1 MTIEPTHVHRR
12 RYAGAAPFDR
22 TIPRVFAEAVRSRP
36 AAPAVVD
43 GDRRLDLAGLA
54 AAAGG
59 LQERLRAAGVR
70 RGDVVTAQLPN
81 WWETIAALHAIW
93 GLGAVINPVTPI
105 YRSGELRAILDA
117 SRPAAVLA
125 PTVYRDVDYQ
135 AMIGGALADIGL
147 TAPIL
152 AVRQDGGSD
161 PSTPVPATAFA
172 APDEGTGPD
181 DVAMLLYTSGT
192 TGHPKGVLHSHRT
205 LLYEADSI
213 ASTFGLRGDAVFM
226 PSPLAHIT
234 GMLYGVLMPLGI
246 DGHVVLLDRWDADR
260 AVDVIEREHCTMTV
274 SATPFL
280 RGLADSYERR
290 GGRSSLR
297 TFVCGGA
304 DIPAALVARAE
315 RAMGTSVSRTYGST
329 EMPTLCIVR
338 PGDPPE
344 IRLETEGS
352 VIGEAQARIGAG
364 GREADDSVPAAGV
377 GELEVSG
384 PELFVGYLDPAD
396 NGAAF
401 TTDGW
406 FRTGDLARIGAAGE
420 ITITGRVKDLI
431 IRGGENI
438 SAKEVEDLLAGHPA
452 VDDVAVV
459 AIPDELMGER
469 ACAVVVS
476 NDPSLSLAELTR
488 HLDASGIARQKY
500 PEALL
505 LVEALPRTASGKVQK
520 FALRSLLTRP
530 GPDAPSGSG
539 RIERRSASR
548 NT

>member
-1 MTIEPTHVHRR
+1 MTIAPTHDHPHR
-12 RYAGAAPFDR
+12 YPSAAPFDR
-22 TIPRVFAEAVRSRP
+22 TIPRVFADTAGLRP
-36 AAPAVVD
+36 EAPAVVD
-43 GDRRLDLAGLA
+43 EEVRLDLAGLA
-54 AAAGG
+54 AAAAG
-59 LQERLRAAGVR
+59 LQARLRDAGVG

-105 YRSGELRAILDA
+105 YRSGELRAILRA

-135 AMIGGALADIGL
+135 AMIGGALADIGRTAAVL
-147 TAPIL
+147 PIRPDGRSDSSLLGSTAPFE
-152 AVRQDGGSD
+152 V
-161 PSTPVPATAFA
+161 ATG
-172 APDEGTGPD
+172 GTGPD

-192 TGHPKGVLHSHRT
+192 TGRPKGVLHSHRT
-205 LLYEADSI
+205 LLYEAASI
-213 ASTFGLRGDAVFM
+213 AATFGLRGDAVFM

-246 DGHVVLLDRWDADR
+246 AGHVVLLDRWDADR
-260 AVDVIEREHCTMTV
+260 AVEVVEREHCTMTV

-290 GGRSSLR
+290 GERSSLR

-304 DIPAALVARAE
+304 DIPAALVGRAE
-315 RAMGTSVSRTYGST
+315 RVMGTSVSRTYGST

-344 IRLETEGS
+344 TRLRTEGS
-352 VIGEAQARIGAG
+352 VIGEARARLGADVRG
-364 GREADDSVPAAGV
+364 DDGAVLGADV

-396 NGAAF
+396 NLAAF
-401 TTDGW
+401 TADGW
-406 FRTGDLARIGAAGE
+406 FRTGDLARIDAAGE

-438 SAKEVEDLLAGHPA
+438 SAKEVEDLLATHA
-452 VDDVAVV
+452 AIDDVAVV
-459 AIPDELMGER
+459 AVPDDRMGER
-469 ACAVVVS
+469 ACAVVVTS
-476 NDPSLSLAELTR
+476 DPMLGLAEITR
-488 HLDASGIARQKY
+488 HLEGTGIARQKY

-505 LVEALPRTASGKVQK
+505 VVDSLPRTVSGKVQK
-520 FALRSLLTRP
+520 FALRALAATELGAAPRGGHRVEQRP
-530 GPDAPSGSG
+530 VPPSG
-539 RIERRSASR
+539 
-548 NT
+548 